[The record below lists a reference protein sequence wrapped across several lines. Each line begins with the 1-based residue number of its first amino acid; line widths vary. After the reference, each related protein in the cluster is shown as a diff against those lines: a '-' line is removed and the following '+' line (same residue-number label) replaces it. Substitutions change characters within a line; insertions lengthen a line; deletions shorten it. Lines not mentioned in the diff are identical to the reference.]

1 MVEEVRITKLV
12 YKGIGA
18 KYEVCFV
25 LGLLNTHTHHE
36 LFSTLKDAREFVKS
50 KLPLKHK
57 LPPVIVQ

>member
-12 YKGIGA
+12 FAGSGV

-25 LGLLNTHTHHE
+25 LGLLNTCTHHE

-57 LPPVIVQ
+57 LPPIIVQ